1 MKQLSLLL
9 LITLL
14 AACGSAAPPQ
24 LESGAADTPDVAEK
38 PSTLILLER
47 KAFSEGAATVS
58 LLRRGNEVRAKVS
71 FYLPEEMRLLSH
83 SPYQYDYDS
92 IFELSSP
99 EGKRFAT
106 VGPTIGEQ
114 VPYEV
119 TVEALAARAEWYCYV
134 LKVPYEDEAGLGVL
148 KMEGCTQ

>member
-1 MKQLSLLL
+1 MKQFGLV
-9 LITLL
+9 LILVLL
-14 AACGSAAPPQ
+14 AACGGAVPPQ
-24 LESGAADTPDVAEK
+24 LESGAPDAQPET
-38 PSTLILLER
+38 PSTLILLAR

-58 LLRRGNEVRAKVS
+58 LFSRDDEVRAEVS

-92 IFELSSP
+92 TFELSSP

-106 VGPTIGEQ
+106 VGSTVGEQ

-119 TVEALAARAEWYCYV
+119 TVEALAARADWYCYR
-134 LKVPYEDEAGLGVL
+134 LEMPYEDEAGLDVL